1 MLTVEMKQHHITSGI
16 EHSSKGNQ
24 LKWEQDGWWHKA
36 DQFGYESL
44 AEVVASHV
52 LMKSTAGNVT
62 IYEPV
67 MIRYKEKEYRGCR
80 SKNFRKEG
88 EELIPLERLIRT
100 YTGMGLAK
108 QLARMPEVKDRI
120 AFTEELVRTI
130 TGLEN
135 FGKYLAMLMELD
147 AFFLNEDRHTNNI
160 SLLYNVEKKEYR
172 LCPFYDMGL
181 ALFADTVEEFPIEED
196 YFACKDK
203 IKAKP
208 FSRDFDEQLDAAT
221 LLYGSHLKFH
231 FKKNQ
236 IGKTLDEII
245 ESENEIPLHYTK
257 QELKRVEETLRYQAS
272 KYPYLFQ
279 D

>member
-1 MLTVEMKQHHITSGI
+1 MLRVEMRKHHIAGGI

-24 LKWEQDGWWHKA
+24 LKWEQDGWWYKA
-36 DQFGYESL
+36 DEYGYESL
-44 AEVVASHV
+44 AEVVVSHI
-52 LMKSTAGNVT
+52 LMKSTADNAT

-67 MIRYKEKEYRGCR
+67 IIQYKGKEYRGCR
-80 SKNFRKEG
+80 SQNFRREG

-130 TGLEN
+130 TGLED
-135 FGKYLAMLMELD
+135 FGKYLAMLMEID

-160 SLLYNVEKKEYR
+160 SLLYNAETKEYR

-181 ALFADTVEEFPIEED
+181 ALFSDSQDEFPIEND
-196 YFACKDK
+196 YFTCKEQ

-208 FSRDFDEQLDAAT
+208 FSRDFDEQLDVAT
-221 LLYGSHLKFH
+221 QLYGSHLKFLL
-231 FKKNQ
+231 KKNQ
-236 IGKTLDEII
+236 IGKVLEEII
-245 ESENEIPLHYTK
+245 EGEKEIPLLYTK